1 MISGASPTSVPLEFT
16 QRHIGKPPEKPFA
29 PSSYMD
35 SPLIAIIDD
44 EASVVRLNHSLLRR
58 GGYQRFLFGNNGQ
71 DAVKLAKEGQPDLIL
86 MDVLMPGMNGI
97 EALRAL
103 KKSPT
108 TTHIPVI
115 ILSAYTHAPE
125 KEDLVKLGAFAVLKK
140 PYSFSALLDLIRR
153 ALAANELARA
163 S

>member
-1 MISGASPTSVPLEFT
+1 MNSAALPVRVPPSFT
-16 QRHIGKPPEKPFA
+16 KQPPGKPPETTFA
-29 PSSYMD
+29 PSFCMD

-58 GGYQRFLFGNNGQ
+58 GGYQRFLFGTNGQ
-71 DAVKLAKEGQPDLIL
+71 DAVTLAKEGQPDLIL

-103 KKSPT
+103 KKST
-108 TTHIPVI
+108 QTAHIPVI

-125 KEDLVKLGAFAVLKK
+125 KDDLVKLGAFAVLKK

-153 ALAANELARA
+153 ALVAHELARA